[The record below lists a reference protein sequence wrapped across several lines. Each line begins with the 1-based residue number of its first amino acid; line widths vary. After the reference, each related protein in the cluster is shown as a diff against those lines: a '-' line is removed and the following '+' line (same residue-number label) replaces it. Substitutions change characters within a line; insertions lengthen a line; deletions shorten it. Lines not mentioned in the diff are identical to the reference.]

1 MQNWW
6 RKIKTWQLVVGV
18 CGIVLL
24 GIAVF
29 LLVTQQEKE
38 DKELLIETSS
48 TTEVTV
54 DTKKEQDQAN
64 DESKSA
70 KIYVDISGAV
80 KQPGVYQLPEGSRL
94 FDLLKQAGG
103 LTEDAAIQTV
113 NQAMIIQD
121 QQKIIILT
129 QAQAQSID
137 TENINN
143 NAHLEEKSAEKS
155 SKEAGKI
162 NINQADLTQ
171 LQQLSGIGEKKAQA
185 IIDYRNENGSFKT
198 IEDLAKVTG
207 IGEKT
212 VEKLRDSITI

>member
-129 QAQAQSID
+129 QAQAQSLD

-143 NAHLEEKSAEKS
+143 NGHLEEKSAEKS

>member
-29 LLVTQQEKE
+29 LLVTQQEKD

-80 KQPGVYQLPEGSRL
+80 KQPGVYQLSEGARL
-94 FDLLKQAGG
+94 FDLLKQVGG

-129 QAQAQSID
+129 QAQAESLD

-143 NAHLEEKSAEKS
+143 GNLEEKSVEKSPKDAEKL
-155 SKEAGKI
+155 

>member
-6 RKIKTWQLVVGV
+6 RKIKIWQLIVVTCGV
-18 CGIVLL
+18 VLL

-29 LLVTQQEKE
+29 LFVSQQEKE

-54 DTKKEQDQAN
+54 DTIKEQEN
-64 DESKSA
+64 DKSKSS

-80 KQPGVYQLPEGSRL
+80 KQPGVYQLTQGARL

-129 QAQAQSID
+129 QAQAESLD
-137 TENINN
+137 TESINN
-143 NAHLEEKSAEKS
+143 GNLEGKSDEKSP
-155 SKEAGKI
+155 KESGKI

>member
-6 RKIKTWQLVVGV
+6 RKMKTWQLVVGV

-54 DTKKEQDQAN
+54 DTKKVQDQAN

-80 KQPGVYQLPEGSRL
+80 KQPGVYQLSEGARL

-129 QAQAQSID
+129 QAQAESLD

-143 NAHLEEKSAEKS
+143 GNLEEKSDEKSPKDAEKL
-155 SKEAGKI
+155 

>member
-29 LLVTQQEKE
+29 LLVTQQEKD

-80 KQPGVYQLPEGSRL
+80 KQPGVYQLSEGARL

-129 QAQAQSID
+129 QAQAESLD

-143 NAHLEEKSAEKS
+143 GNLEEKSDEKSPKDAEKL
-155 SKEAGKI
+155 

>member
-6 RKIKTWQLVVGV
+6 RKIKTWQLIVVTCGV
-18 CGIVLL
+18 VLL

-29 LLVTQQEKE
+29 LFVTQQEKE

-54 DTKKEQDQAN
+54 DTKKEQEN
-64 DESKSA
+64 NKSKSS

-80 KQPGVYQLPEGSRL
+80 KQPGVYQLTEGARL

-129 QAQAQSID
+129 QAQAESLD
-137 TENINN
+137 TESINN
-143 NAHLEEKSAEKS
+143 GNLEGTSDEKSP
-155 SKEAGKI
+155 KESGKI

>member
-6 RKIKTWQLVVGV
+6 RKIKTWQLIVGV

-29 LLVTQQEKE
+29 LLVIQQEKE
-38 DKELLIETSS
+38 DKELLIETLS

-54 DTKKEQDQAN
+54 DTKKEQEQAN
-64 DESKSA
+64 NESKST

-129 QAQAQSID
+129 QNQGQSLD

-143 NAHLEEKSAEKS
+143 NGHLEEKSDEKS

>member
-1 MQNWW
+1 MKNWW

-80 KQPGVYQLPEGSRL
+80 KQPGVYQLSEGARL

-129 QAQAQSID
+129 QAQAESLD

-143 NAHLEEKSAEKS
+143 GNLEGKSDEKSPKDAEKL
-155 SKEAGKI
+155 

>member
-1 MQNWW
+1 MKNWC

-80 KQPGVYQLPEGSRL
+80 KQPGVYQLSEGARL

-129 QAQAQSID
+129 QAQAESLD

-143 NAHLEEKSAEKS
+143 GNLEEKSDENSPKDAEKL
-155 SKEAGKI
+155 

>member
-6 RKIKTWQLVVGV
+6 RKIKTWQLIVGV

-29 LLVTQQEKE
+29 LLVIQQEKE
-38 DKELLIETSS
+38 DKELLIETLS

-54 DTKKEQDQAN
+54 DTKKEQEN
-64 DESKSA
+64 NESKST

-129 QAQAQSID
+129 QNQAQSID

-143 NAHLEEKSAEKS
+143 NGHLEEKSDEKS
-155 SKEAGKI
+155 SKEAGKL

>member
-80 KQPGVYQLPEGSRL
+80 KHPGVYQLTQGARL

-129 QAQAQSID
+129 QAQAESLN
-137 TENINN
+137 TESINN
-143 NAHLEEKSAEKS
+143 GNLEEKSDGKS
-155 SKEAGKI
+155 PKEAGKI

-171 LQQLSGIGEKKAQA
+171 LQQLSGIGEKKAQS

>member
-80 KQPGVYQLPEGSRL
+80 KHPGVYQLTQGARL

-129 QAQAQSID
+129 QAQAESLD
-137 TENINN
+137 TESINN
-143 NAHLEEKSAEKS
+143 GNLEEKSDGKS
-155 SKEAGKI
+155 PKEAGKI

-171 LQQLSGIGEKKAQA
+171 LQQLSGIGEKKAQS

>member
-1 MQNWW
+1 MKNWW

-80 KQPGVYQLPEGSRL
+80 KQPGVYQLSEGARL

-129 QAQAQSID
+129 QAQAESLD

-143 NAHLEEKSAEKS
+143 GNLEEKSDEKSPKDAEKL
-155 SKEAGKI
+155 

-198 IEDLAKVTG
+198 IEDLAKVAG

>member
-6 RKIKTWQLVVGV
+6 RKIKIWQLVVVTCGV
-18 CGIVLL
+18 VLL

-29 LLVTQQEKE
+29 LFVTQQEKE

-54 DTKKEQDQAN
+54 DTKKEQEN
-64 DESKSA
+64 NKSKSS

-80 KQPGVYQLPEGSRL
+80 KQPGVYQLTEGARL

-129 QAQAQSID
+129 QAQAESLD
-137 TENINN
+137 TESINN
-143 NAHLEEKSAEKS
+143 GNLEGTSDEKSP
-155 SKEAGKI
+155 KESGKI

>member
-64 DESKSA
+64 NESKSA

>member
-6 RKIKTWQLVVGV
+6 RKIKTWQLIVGV

-48 TTEVTV
+48 TSEVT
-54 DTKKEQDQAN
+54 TAPSKDQN
-64 DESKSA
+64 QTNNESKSS

-80 KQPGVYQLPEGSRL
+80 KQPGVYQLSEGARL

-103 LTEDAAIQTV
+103 LTKDAAIQTV

-129 QAQAQSID
+129 QDQAQSLD
-137 TENINN
+137 TENIPNN
-143 NAHLEEKSAEKS
+143 GHLEEKSDGKSTKDAEKL
-155 SKEAGKI
+155 

>member
-38 DKELLIETSS
+38 DKELLIETLS

-54 DTKKEQDQAN
+54 DTKKEQEQAN
-64 DESKSA
+64 NESKST

-94 FDLLKQAGG
+94 LDLLKQAGG

-129 QAQAQSID
+129 QNQAQSID

-143 NAHLEEKSAEKS
+143 NGHLEEKSDEKS

>member
-6 RKIKTWQLVVGV
+6 RKIKTWQLIVGV

-29 LLVTQQEKE
+29 LLVIQQEKE
-38 DKELLIETSS
+38 DKELLIETLS

-54 DTKKEQDQAN
+54 DTKKEQEN
-64 DESKSA
+64 NESKST

-129 QAQAQSID
+129 QDQAQSLD
-137 TENINN
+137 TENIPNN
-143 NAHLEEKSAEKS
+143 GHLEEKSAEKS
-155 SKEAGKI
+155 PKDAEKL

>member
-6 RKIKTWQLVVGV
+6 RKIKTWQLIVGV

-38 DKELLIETSS
+38 DKELLIETLS

-54 DTKKEQDQAN
+54 DSKKEQEQAN
-64 DESKSA
+64 NESKST

-80 KQPGVYQLPEGSRL
+80 KQPGVYQLSEGSRL

-129 QAQAQSID
+129 QDQAQRLD

-143 NAHLEEKSAEKS
+143 NGHLEEKSAEKS
-155 SKEAGKI
+155 SKEDGKI

>member
-6 RKIKTWQLVVGV
+6 RKMKTWQLVVGV

-54 DTKKEQDQAN
+54 DTKKDQDQAN

-80 KQPGVYQLPEGSRL
+80 KQPGVYQLSEGARL

-129 QAQAQSID
+129 QAQAESLD

-143 NAHLEEKSAEKS
+143 GNLEEKSDEKSPKDAEKL
-155 SKEAGKI
+155 

>member
-6 RKIKTWQLVVGV
+6 RKMKTWQLVVGV

-80 KQPGVYQLPEGSRL
+80 KQPGVYQLSEGARL

-129 QAQAQSID
+129 QAQAESLD

-143 NAHLEEKSAEKS
+143 GNLEEKSDEKSPKDAEKL
-155 SKEAGKI
+155 

>member
-129 QAQAQSID
+129 QDQAQSLD
-137 TENINN
+137 TENIPNN
-143 NAHLEEKSAEKS
+143 DHLEEKSAEKS
-155 SKEAGKI
+155 PKDAEKL

>member
-54 DTKKEQDQAN
+54 DTKKEQEQAN
-64 DESKSA
+64 NESKST

-143 NAHLEEKSAEKS
+143 NGHLEEKSDEKS

>member
-48 TTEVTV
+48 TAEVTV

-143 NAHLEEKSAEKS
+143 NGHLEEKSAEKS

>member
-38 DKELLIETSS
+38 DKELLIETLS

-54 DTKKEQDQAN
+54 DSKKEQEQAN
-64 DESKSA
+64 NESKST

-143 NAHLEEKSAEKS
+143 NGHLEEKSAEKS
-155 SKEAGKI
+155 SKEDGKI

>member
-38 DKELLIETSS
+38 DKELLIETLS

-54 DTKKEQDQAN
+54 DTKKEQEQAN
-64 DESKSA
+64 NESKST

-129 QAQAQSID
+129 QDQAQSLD
-137 TENINN
+137 TENIPNN
-143 NAHLEEKSAEKS
+143 GHLEEKSDEKS

-162 NINQADLTQ
+162 NINQADITQ

>member
-1 MQNWW
+1 
-6 RKIKTWQLVVGV
+6 

-29 LLVTQQEKE
+29 LLVTQQKKE
-38 DKELLIETSS
+38 DKELLIETLS

-54 DTKKEQDQAN
+54 DTKKEQEQAN
-64 DESKSA
+64 NESKST

-129 QAQAQSID
+129 QNQAQSID

-143 NAHLEEKSAEKS
+143 NGHLEEKSDEKS

>member
-24 GIAVF
+24 GIVAF

-80 KQPGVYQLPEGSRL
+80 KQPGVYQLSEGARL

-129 QAQAQSID
+129 QDQTQSLD
-137 TENINN
+137 TENIPNN
-143 NAHLEEKSAEKS
+143 GHLEEKSAEKL
-155 SKEAGKI
+155 

>member
-1 MQNWW
+1 
-6 RKIKTWQLVVGV
+6 
-18 CGIVLL
+18 
-24 GIAVF
+24 
-29 LLVTQQEKE
+29 
-38 DKELLIETSS
+38 
-48 TTEVTV
+48 
-54 DTKKEQDQAN
+54 
-64 DESKSA
+64 
-70 KIYVDISGAV
+70 
-80 KQPGVYQLPEGSRL
+80 
-94 FDLLKQAGG
+94 
-103 LTEDAAIQTV
+103 
-113 NQAMIIQD
+113 MIIQD

-129 QAQAQSID
+129 QNQAQSID

-143 NAHLEEKSAEKS
+143 NGHLEEKSDEKS

>member
-48 TTEVTV
+48 TTEVTT
-54 DTKKEQDQAN
+54 DTKMEQEQAN
-64 DESKSA
+64 DKSKSS

-80 KQPGVYQLPEGSRL
+80 KQPGVYQLSEGARL

-129 QAQAQSID
+129 QDQAESLN
-137 TENINN
+137 TESINN
-143 NAHLEEKSAEKS
+143 GNLEEKSDGKSPKDAEKL
-155 SKEAGKI
+155 

>member
-29 LLVTQQEKE
+29 LLVIQQEKE
-38 DKELLIETSS
+38 DKELLIETLS

-54 DTKKEQDQAN
+54 DTKKEQEQAN
-64 DESKSA
+64 NESKST

-129 QAQAQSID
+129 QDQAQSLD

-143 NAHLEEKSAEKS
+143 NGHLEEKSDEKS

>member
-29 LLVTQQEKE
+29 LLVIQQEKE

-129 QAQAQSID
+129 QAQAQSVD
-137 TENINN
+137 TEKINN
-143 NAHLEEKSAEKS
+143 NGHLEEKSAEKS

>member
-29 LLVTQQEKE
+29 LLVTQQKKE
-38 DKELLIETSS
+38 DKELLIETLS

-54 DTKKEQDQAN
+54 DTKKEQEQAN
-64 DESKSA
+64 NESKST

-129 QAQAQSID
+129 QNQAQSID

-143 NAHLEEKSAEKS
+143 NGHLEEKSDEKS

>member
-6 RKIKTWQLVVGV
+6 RKIKPWQLVVGV

-38 DKELLIETSS
+38 DKELLIETLS

-54 DTKKEQDQAN
+54 DTKKEQEQAN
-64 DESKSA
+64 NESKST

-129 QAQAQSID
+129 QNQAQSID

-143 NAHLEEKSAEKS
+143 NGHLEEKSDEKS

>member
-1 MQNWW
+1 
-6 RKIKTWQLVVGV
+6 
-18 CGIVLL
+18 
-24 GIAVF
+24 
-29 LLVTQQEKE
+29 
-38 DKELLIETSS
+38 
-48 TTEVTV
+48 
-54 DTKKEQDQAN
+54 
-64 DESKSA
+64 
-70 KIYVDISGAV
+70 
-80 KQPGVYQLPEGSRL
+80 
-94 FDLLKQAGG
+94 
-103 LTEDAAIQTV
+103 
-113 NQAMIIQD
+113 MIIQD

-129 QAQAQSID
+129 QAQAESLD

-143 NAHLEEKSAEKS
+143 GNLEEKSDEKSPKDAEKL
-155 SKEAGKI
+155 

>member
-48 TTEVTV
+48 TAEVTV

-137 TENINN
+137 TENIPNN
-143 NAHLEEKSAEKS
+143 GHLEEKSAEKS

>member
-29 LLVTQQEKE
+29 FLVTQQEKE

-54 DTKKEQDQAN
+54 ETKKEQEN
-64 DESKSA
+64 NESKST

-80 KQPGVYQLPEGSRL
+80 KQPGVYQLSEGARL

-137 TENINN
+137 
-143 NAHLEEKSAEKS
+143 
-155 SKEAGKI
+155 
-162 NINQADLTQ
+162 Q
-171 LQQLSGIGEKKAQA
+171 
-185 IIDYRNENGSFKT
+185 
-198 IEDLAKVTG
+198 
-207 IGEKT
+207 
-212 VEKLRDSITI
+212 

>member
-6 RKIKTWQLVVGV
+6 RKIKTWQLIVGV

-29 LLVTQQEKE
+29 LLVIQQEKE
-38 DKELLIETSS
+38 DKELLIETLS

-54 DTKKEQDQAN
+54 DTKKEQEN
-64 DESKSA
+64 NESKST

-129 QAQAQSID
+129 QNQAQSID

-143 NAHLEEKSAEKS
+143 NGHLEEKSDEKS

>member
-6 RKIKTWQLVVGV
+6 RKIKIWQLIVGT
-18 CGIVLL
+18 CGVFLL

-54 DTKKEQDQAN
+54 DTKKEQEQAN
-64 DESKSA
+64 NKSKSS

-80 KQPGVYQLPEGSRL
+80 KHPGVYQLTQGARL

-113 NQAMIIQD
+113 NQ
-121 QQKIIILT
+121 QQ
-129 QAQAQSID
+129 
-137 TENINN
+137 
-143 NAHLEEKSAEKS
+143 
-155 SKEAGKI
+155 
-162 NINQADLTQ
+162 
-171 LQQLSGIGEKKAQA
+171 
-185 IIDYRNENGSFKT
+185 
-198 IEDLAKVTG
+198 
-207 IGEKT
+207 
-212 VEKLRDSITI
+212 